1 MDKVERLLKAIDAIV
16 KEEAD
21 ELKDSLSE
29 FPEVDKTV
37 EYIEDFEKKLAKLLR
52 TQKKHFVDG
61 FNKSVTKEEDPEKL
75 REILNRLMD
84 SDEFAEELVPIAE
97 SFLTMT
103 VTELTTATM
112 ELIDKDVSFKILS
125 KRTTD
130 WISSWS
136 EQLAELMKLSTHSEI
151 EAALTTVIENGE
163 GIPEAV
169 KALKDLP
176 GFNRKR
182 ARATAITEIL
192 TASSHS
198 QWEAYK
204 QSPAVVGKKWKHSG
218 SKKNKPRPDHVKLD
232 GTVVGV
238 DEAFDV
244 GGEEAQY
251 PRDPS
256 LSTKQRVN
264 CHCAMGPSIDKK
276 ILKLSKEEKEKL
288 RDEALAEME

>member
-1 MDKVERLLKAIDAIV
+1 MDKVERLLKAINAIV

-52 TQKKHFVDG
+52 NQRKHFVEG
-61 FNKSVTKEEDPEKL
+61 FKKLITKEEDPEKL

-103 VTELTTATM
+103 VTELTTAIM

-130 WISSWS
+130 WITSWS
-136 EQLAELMKLSTHSEI
+136 KELAELMKLSTHNEI
-151 EAALTTVIENGE
+151 EAVITTVIENGE
-163 GIPEAV
+163 GISEAI
-169 KALKDLP
+169 KLLKDLP
-176 GFNRKR
+176 GFDRKR

-256 LSTKQRVN
+256 LSAKQRVN
-264 CHCAMGPSIDKK
+264 CHCAMGPSVNDN
-276 ILKLSKEEKEKL
+276 ILKLSKEEKERL
-288 RDEALAEME
+288 RDEAIAEMK